1 MKKSNILY
9 IIFISFSA
17 AVGGFLFGYDLSL
30 ISGAQIYL
38 FDYLNINDSSYYQG
52 LVTSAAIFGCIAGP
66 LLGIPVADKIGRKY
80 SMIIASLLLILSAI
94 GSAISTGIWEFAIY
108 RWVGGVGVGLASV
121 ISPLYIAEISPAK
134 MRGKLVTLN
143 QLAIVIGL
151 NIAGVMA
158 FVLGDDWRWMFGSE
172 AFPIIL
178 FVFAIFFLPNSPRW
192 LATKGRKK
200 EALDTL
206 TRINGET
213 NAKTEMYE
221 INEEL
226 NKESGSFRELFEPGI
241 RVALLIAIVVM
252 VYQQLT
258 GATAF
263 ITYVPV
269 LMKEAG
275 VASNSDAVLDLVFV
289 NLPSLIITFVA
300 IWAIGKYSRKNLF
313 INGIIGIIALLIF
326 MIVIEEFNLSSNFML
341 AALILIVAVFNLT
354 LGPLAWLVVSEIFPN
369 KIRNKAM
376 SIAVTCLWIGGFNM
390 IFIFPVVKNWAM
402 VNFGNKTPLYLMFI
416 VINILGLIF
425 IWKKLPEMKDM
436 SLEKISKYWLD
447 YGKDNNR

>member
-1 MKKSNILY
+1 MKKSISFY
-9 IIFISFSA
+9 IIFVAFSA

-38 FDYLNINDSSYYQG
+38 FDYLGVNDSSYYQG

-66 LLGIPVADKIGRKY
+66 LLGIPVADKIGRKKA
-80 SMIIASLLLILSAI
+80 MILASLLLILSAI
-94 GSAISTGIWEFAIY
+94 GSALATGIWSFAVY
-108 RWVGGVGVGLASV
+108 RWIGGVGVGLASV

-151 NIAGVMA
+151 NLAGGMCYA
-158 FVLGDDWRWMFGSE
+158 LGDDWRWMFGSE
-172 AFPIIL
+172 ALPII
-178 FVFAIFFLPNSPRW
+178 FFIAAVFFLPNSPRW
-192 LATKGRKK
+192 LATKGRDK

-206 TRINGET
+206 TRINGEER
-213 NAKTEMYE
+213 ATEEMSE
-221 INEEL
+221 IQEEL
-226 NKESGSFRELFEPGI
+226 SQETGSFRELFSPGI
-241 RVALLIAIVVM
+241 RTAMLIAIVVM

-275 VASNSDAVLDLVFV
+275 TLTNADAVLDLIFV
-289 NLPSLIITFVA
+289 NLPSLVITFVA

-313 INGIIGIIALLIF
+313 LLGIVLIIALLGF
-326 MIVIEEFNLSSNFML
+326 MVAIEEYNLSSHFML
-341 AALILIVAVFNLT
+341 TALIVIVAVFNMT

-369 KIRNKAM
+369 RIRNKAM
-376 SIAVTCLWIGGFNM
+376 SIAVTCLWIAGFSM
-390 IFIFPVVKNWAM
+390 IFIFPIVKNWAIE
-402 VNFGNKTPLYLMFI
+402 NYGNKTPLYLMFI
-416 VINILGLIF
+416 GINIFGLIF
-425 IWKKLPEMKDM
+425 IWKKLPEMKDL
-436 SLEKISKYWLD
+436 SLEDISKYWLN
-447 YGKDNNR
+447 YGKNKPK